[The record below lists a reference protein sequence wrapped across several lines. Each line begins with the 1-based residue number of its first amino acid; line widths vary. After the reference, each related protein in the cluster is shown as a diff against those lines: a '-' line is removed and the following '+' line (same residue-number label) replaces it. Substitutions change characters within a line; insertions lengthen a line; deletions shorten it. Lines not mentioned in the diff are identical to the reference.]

1 LPIARKII
9 NGKFRYSVMVT
20 LKYFASLKSIAGKE
34 EERLDLG
41 NETTVQKLSETL
53 AKTTPKIGEMIQG
66 KRILVSVNQNVA
78 TLDTVIHDG
87 DEVAF
92 LPPFS
97 GGSQ

>member
-1 LPIARKII
+1 MI
-9 NGKFRYSVMVT
+9 T

-34 EERLDLG
+34 EEQLDLG
-41 NETTVQKLSETL
+41 NETTVQKLSEIL
-53 AKTTPKIGEMIQG
+53 AKTTPQIGEMIQG
-66 KRILVSVNQNVA
+66 KKILVSVNQDVA

-97 GGSQ
+97 GGSK

>member
-1 LPIARKII
+1 
-9 NGKFRYSVMVT
+9 MVT
-20 LKYFASLKSIAGKE
+20 LKYFASLKAIAGKE
-34 EERLDLG
+34 EDRLDLG

-53 AKTTPKIGEMIQG
+53 AKTTPQIGEMIQG
-66 KRILVSVNQNVA
+66 KKIIVSVNQDVA

-87 DEVAF
+87 DEVGF

>member
-1 LPIARKII
+1 
-9 NGKFRYSVMVT
+9 MVT

-41 NETTVQKLSETL
+41 NETTVQKLSDIL
-53 AKTTPKIGEMIQG
+53 AKTAPQLGEMIQG
-66 KRILVSVNQNVA
+66 KKIIVSVNQDVA